1 MKVQTRNW
9 NGWLLPV
16 LAAAA
21 MFALVWG
28 LGGVTAQTKSY
39 SASLSGDQLVPPVS
53 TSAIGG
59 FTATYDADG
68 ISYTLWSD
76 ANQIAQ
82 AHIHLGAAGEN
93 GGVVAFLFGPADPP
107 VDGINVSGTIGEGDI
122 LDGDL
127 AALVAAM
134 EGGNAYANVHTVDNP
149 GGEVRR
155 QIAVAAAGLPSTGTG
170 GLAGTGSDSAIWI
183 WALLAAGLT
192 LTAGVAVR
200 RVSQR

>member
-28 LGGVTAQTKSY
+28 LGSVTAQTKSF
-39 SASLSGDQLVPPVS
+39 SAALSGSEVVPQVT
-53 TSAIGG
+53 TSAEGG
-59 FTATYDADG
+59 FSATYDADG

-76 ANQIAQ
+76 ANQVSQ

-93 GGVVAFLFGPADPP
+93 GGVAAFLFGPADPP
-107 VDGINVSGTIGEGDI
+107 VDGFNTSGTIGESDV

-127 AALVAAM
+127 NSLLAAL
-134 EGGNAYANVHTVDNP
+134 GDGTAYVQVHTADNP
-149 GGEVRR
+149 GGEVRG

-183 WALLAAGLT
+183 WALLAAALT